1 MRGHRV
7 PLAMIA
13 VHGYPKARVS
23 THFMRSLS
31 NAQVITVKTTLS
43 EKNDKAKG
51 ASSASVSSSKS
62 DVAVNSTSGT
72 GAKQGAGVGRAR
84 ANSQVSAGGVA
95 EAKPDPA
102 PTFIPVVTNAT
113 SSANRA
119 SGKKA
124 VSSVDSSSDRK
135 ESSKNSTV
143 VENKPADMKPT
154 RQDKSSDTKSAAH
167 PTTGALTLIAPV
179 LPEAAPS
186 APIKGKSGG
195 KRKKGKRKASGE
207 SDSDTQSDEEPE
219 DETDPYLSLLE
230 GSTQPNREF
239 IWRLLD
245 GSKCF
250 SPFSLSTHPLNQL
263 VLEPLTL
270 PGLEVKPSTTLS
282 SSASATS
289 AIIACRTG
297 AADASGSPTLSS
309 PSPAAGEGVA
319 TGAGGTTK
327 EKKPKRVP
335 ADRRPTSEFFR
346 SVS

>member
-1 MRGHRV
+1 
-7 PLAMIA
+7 MIA

-43 EKNDKAKG
+43 EKNDKTKG
-51 ASSASVSSSKS
+51 ASSTSVSSSKS

-84 ANSQVSAGGVA
+84 ANSQVSVGGVA

-102 PTFIPVVTNAT
+102 PTLVLNANNAT
-113 SSANRA
+113 SSSSVNRA

-135 ESSKNSTV
+135 ESSKISTV
-143 VENKPADMKPT
+143 VEIKPADMKPT
-154 RQDKSSDTKSAAH
+154 RQEKSSDAKSAAH

-195 KRKKGKRKASGE
+195 KRKKGKRKASDE

-219 DETDPYLSLLE
+219 DETDTYLSLLE

-245 GSKCF
+245 GSKYF
-250 SPFSLSTHPLNQL
+250 SPFSLSTHPLDQL

-270 PGLEVKPSTTLS
+270 PGLEVKPSTALS
-282 SSASATS
+282 SSASTS
-289 AIIACRTG
+289 SIIACRTG

-309 PSPAAGEGVA
+309 SSPAAGEGVA